1 MQQIQKRSNP
11 SGIAPFFNK
20 VYVLCVSNGEKLVKL
35 FFHHYLTESLRLC
48 LTFWQTKRSS
58 SAAFSLRFSS
68 RNIDCAVSLLIFV
81 HVVLQ
86 SKEQTLGMFRSEDDA
101 ALHVSLGNA
110 RQHADEIHNH
120 LSA

>member
-1 MQQIQKRSNP
+1 MP
-11 SGIAPFFNK
+11 
-20 VYVLCVSNGEKLVKL
+20 
-35 FFHHYLTESLRLC
+35 YLQANQTELQC
-48 LTFWQTKRSS
+48 G
-58 SAAFSLRFSS
+58 FSLRFSS
-68 RNIDCAVSLLIFV
+68 WNIDCAVSLLIFV